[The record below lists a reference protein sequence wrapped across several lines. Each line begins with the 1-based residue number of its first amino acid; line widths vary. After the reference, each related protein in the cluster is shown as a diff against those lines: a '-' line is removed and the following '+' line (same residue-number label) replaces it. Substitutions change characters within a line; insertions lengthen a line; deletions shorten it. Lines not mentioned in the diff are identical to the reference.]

1 MDKKKL
7 EVIRNELVKFING
20 KEFGNDI
27 GLFEVFEVMHN
38 VNKFLD
44 PDTYE
49 ENIKVLNSIKKF
61 EFR

>member
-7 EVIRNELVKFING
+7 EVIRNELVKFINE

-38 VNKFLD
+38 VNKFLYF
-44 PDTYE
+44 DTYE
-49 ENIKVLNSIKKF
+49 ENIKVLNSIKK
-61 EFR
+61 